1 MKDSFL
7 TNHVLPQVKGEL
19 FLPLNEFS
27 KRKHVEALCGT
38 KKDVAL
44 LTNLLR
50 ITMSLGGER
59 K

>member
-7 TNHVLPQVKGEL
+7 ANYFLPQVKGEL

-38 KKDVAL
+38 KKDVAHCE
-44 LTNLLR
+44 LR
-50 ITMSLGGER
+50 VSWFQLPL